1 MLQVVLLLIPLISFS
16 QDLKVLSWNTYL
28 LPPVNPLGIV
38 KLFNDTHQE
47 ERAKEMAKKLE
58 ASDYEILFLQE
69 TFHKAS
75 RKKLEEGLSTKFPHH
90 AYPKKKKFLT
100 FTNSGLAVYSKHPM
114 KVLEEIVFQ
123 HAKGSDKL
131 ARKGAMLVEVELPGG
146 KKAQFVNTHLQA
158 WNNQE
163 AAEIRLQQLEEI
175 KEVMKRHKQEGVPQF
190 IVGDLNIDGNK
201 PIEFQE
207 AIKLLEMEPSK
218 LQGEI
223 QVTNGYETPCFK
235 NPGGEAGGE
244 WLDHLFQTSNYEI
257 HSKVVPITG
266 PLKYKDPKSKKL
278 VCSDCL
284 LSDHHA
290 VEHVIKLSQQ
300 SSSK

>member
-1 MLQVVLLLIPLISFS
+1 MFHVALLLLLPFFS
-16 QDLKVLSWNTYL
+16 MAQDLKVLSWNTYL

-47 ERAKEMAKKLE
+47 ERAQQMATKL
-58 ASDYEILFLQE
+58 AAADYEVLFLQE

-75 RKKLEEGLSTKFPHH
+75 RNKLEKGLKEKFPHH
-90 AYPKKKKFLT
+90 AYPEKKKFMT
-100 FTNSGLAVYSKHPM
+100 FTSSGLAVYSKHPM
-114 KVLEEIVFQ
+114 KVLDEIVFR

-158 WNNQE
+158 WNNPE
-163 AAEIRLQQLEEI
+163 AAEIRLQQLQEI
-175 KEVMKRHKQEGVPQF
+175 KEVMKRHQKDGVPQF

-223 QVTNGYETPCFK
+223 QVTNGFDTPCFK
-235 NPGGEAGGE
+235 NPGGEEGGE
-244 WLDHLFQTSNYEI
+244 WLDHLFQTGKYEI
-257 HSKVVPITG
+257 QSKVVPIKG
-266 PLKYKDPKSKKL
+266 QLKYKDPKSKKL
-278 VCSDCL
+278 LCDDCL

-290 VEHVIKLSQQ
+290 VEHVIKLTPNP
-300 SSSK
+300 